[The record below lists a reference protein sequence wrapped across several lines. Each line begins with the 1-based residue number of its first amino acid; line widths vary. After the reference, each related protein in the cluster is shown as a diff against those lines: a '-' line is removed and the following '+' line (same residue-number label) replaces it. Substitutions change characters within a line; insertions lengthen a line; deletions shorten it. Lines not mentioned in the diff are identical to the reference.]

1 MVCQNCKGHIEPRN
15 ASLPC
20 PKCGSMERFIHIND
34 TAKVL
39 DAGETN
45 RFFYKDHPKILVSMI
60 LLAFIGIYVGLHL
73 NVIFGVILGFIDLAL
88 FFILPHWREERKEI
102 SKF

>member
-1 MVCQNCKGHIEPRN
+1 
-15 ASLPC
+15 
-20 PKCGSMERFIHIND
+20 MERFIHIND

-45 RFFYKDHPKILVSMI
+45 KFYYKDHPKILVLMI
-60 LLAFIGIYVGLHL
+60 LLGFIGIFAGIYLD
-73 NVIFGVILGFIDLAL
+73 VIFGIAIGFIDLAL
-88 FFILPHWREERKEI
+88 AFILPHWREGTKEI